1 MDGRFAHEFIGSEA
15 LDGRFAHEFVGS
27 GAMDSRFGHQHGT
40 DKRADNAP
48 PGGHALLQ
56 VRCKCCT
63 TWLRFSI
70 VMMHDCRF
78 PILRYETDQFANMVL
93 ASSSSSH
100 SASTRHTCF
109 ISMASRPLHQ
119 QLRNACMGESSPRRS
134 ATTDFE
140 WMHLNAKPSH
150 TCCSCCNPISSTHS
164 Y

>member
-1 MDGRFAHEFIGSEA
+1 MNSDRFAHEFIGSGAMDGRFAHEFIGSEA

-78 PILRYETDQFANMVL
+78 PILRYETDRPIREYGTCVVIVIPLGVNEAHMFHIHGQSSAPPAAKECVHGGVIA
-93 ASSSSSH
+93 ASVSH
-100 SASTRHTCF
+100 HRF
-109 ISMASRPLHQ
+109 
-119 QLRNACMGESSPRRS
+119 
-134 ATTDFE
+134 
-140 WMHLNAKPSH
+140 
-150 TCCSCCNPISSTHS
+150 
-164 Y
+164 